1 MSHTPEYEK
10 LMAELNAGELPAIT
24 RKILDALSQAPEGL
38 TRKGLIRIVFGEE
51 PENNLSND
59 TRDRKIRKGIE
70 YLRNLGIPIVSTS
83 GKAGYKLDTDP
94 KNIEEMIRE
103 WESRIVQLQQ
113 RVEAVRHCHDLFIR
127 LFHTKR
133 NEE

>member
-10 LMAELNAGELPAIT
+10 LLAELNAGELPIIV
-24 RKILDALSQAPEGL
+24 RNILDALLQAPKGL

-51 PENNLSND
+51 PDNNLSND

-70 YLRNLGIPIVSTS
+70 HLRNLGFPIVSTS
-83 GKAGYKLDTDP
+83 GKAGYRLDTDP
-94 KNIEEMIRE
+94 KNIECMIRE

-113 RVEAVRHCHDLFIR
+113 RVDAAQHYHDLFTRI
-127 LFHTKR
+127 FPYEVK
-133 NEE
+133 

>member
-1 MSHTPEYEK
+1 MPNTPEYKK
-10 LMAELNAGELPAIT
+10 LLMELNAGELPIIV
-24 RKILDALSQAPEGL
+24 RKIMDALLQAPKGL
-38 TRKGLIRIVFGEE
+38 TRKGLIRIVFDEE

-94 KNIEEMIRE
+94 KNIEEMIQE
-103 WESRIVQLQQ
+103 WESRIVQLRQ
-113 RVEAVRHCHDLFIR
+113 RVDAARHCHDLFIR
-127 LFHTKR
+127 LFHAKR

>member
-1 MSHTPEYEK
+1 MPHTPEYKK
-10 LMAELNAGELPAIT
+10 LLMELNAGELPIIV
-24 RKILDALSQAPEGL
+24 RKIMDTLLQAPKGL
-38 TRKGLIRIVFGEE
+38 TRKGLIRIVFDVE

-94 KNIEEMIRE
+94 KNIEEMIQE
-103 WESRIVQLQQ
+103 WESRIVQLRQ
-113 RVEAVRHCHDLFIR
+113 RVDAARHYRDAFLRIIPH
-127 LFHTKR
+127 K
-133 NEE
+133 

>member
-10 LMAELNAGELPAIT
+10 LLAELNAGELPSIV
-24 RKILDALSQAPEGL
+24 RKILDALLQAPKGL

-51 PENNLSND
+51 PDNNLSND

-70 YLRNLGIPIVSTS
+70 HLRNLGFPVVSTS

-94 KNIEEMIRE
+94 KNIKDMIRE

-113 RVEAVRHCHDLFIR
+113 RVDAARHYYDLFIN
-127 LFHTKR
+127 FFNTKQ
-133 NEE
+133 NDG